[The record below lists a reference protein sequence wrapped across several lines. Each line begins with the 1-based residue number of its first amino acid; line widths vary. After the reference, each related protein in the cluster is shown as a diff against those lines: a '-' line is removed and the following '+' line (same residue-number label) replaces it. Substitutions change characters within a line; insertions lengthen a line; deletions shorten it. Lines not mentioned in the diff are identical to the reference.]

1 MTDIWTDFDPNL
13 ELPIELKN
21 AKIVRSPDAESEA
34 WDADTEIDIQS
45 ETYDDDDS
53 QIDDEDPANILD
65 TPSSFTIV
73 SQEIKTGLDGR
84 QVVDIVIEVEDVPGA
99 DSYNVRVSK

>member
-13 ELPIELKN
+13 ELPLELKN
-21 AKIVRSPDAESEA
+21 AKIVRSPDAESEV
-34 WDADTEIDIQS
+34 WDSDTEIDVQS
-45 ETYDDDDS
+45 ETYDDDSS
-53 QIDDEDPANILD
+53 QQDDEDPADTLD

-73 SQEIKTGLDGR
+73 SQQIRTGLDGT

-99 DSYNVRVSK
+99 NSYNVRVSK